1 MFRSFF
7 VVKPRCPRCNFPLQR
22 EEGHWLG
29 AVGINTIVTFG
40 LLFAT
45 LVVVFAATWSNR
57 RGAPVFVASFAVAGV
72 VPLVFF
78 GPSQTVWSA
87 IELLMRPLEPS
98 DDVDVRWIPARRTRP
113 GPGAR

>member
-7 VVKPRCPRCNFPLQR
+7 AVKPRCPRCNFSLRR

-45 LVVVFAATWSNR
+45 LAVVFAATWSNR
-57 RGAPVFVASFAVAGV
+57 RGAPVFLAAFAVAGV

-87 IELLMRPLEPS
+87 IDLLMRPLEPD
-98 DDVDVRWIPARRTRP
+98 DDVDLRWIPARRRRS